1 MEVLSPS
8 IVLAAYA
15 EDLLD
20 GRRVVLFGDATS
32 GVADELA
39 ERGARSVHV
48 YDADRSRAAVAAG
61 QNRSKQISVSSY
73 DDADIAVRDGAFD
86 VAIVED
92 LSTFDDPAA
101 LLRQVRRALSSRGAA
116 IVASPNA
123 DAKMFLLPRT
133 SAARSGA
140 PLGYYEL
147 YDIVSAEFTEVRML
161 GQTPFVGYAVIDFAP
176 EGEPDVSIDS
186 ALLPGGTEEPEWFI
200 ALASR
205 DRLDCDPMGIVQ
217 LPAHRVASGSASATL
232 SEELRVSRAAEA
244 DLLERVAELEVAA
257 AGLRAERDEGG
268 AASVERTSHLER
280 ALSQR
285 DALVAELEAKM
296 ASADARDQRA
306 REELS
311 SLRQSVEGNDAARQ
325 ELRRLTADTTRLGSE
340 VGSLTRENAELRAE
354 LSSQAQGL
362 AEAGERAERLEAAK
376 AALTAQLEEQ
386 RARLAELTEKVTAK
400 DAQIAE
406 LTAAAPPGDEPNDL
420 VEMEAALL
428 ERGEHIRKLSEELR
442 ESERVGRELV
452 RELGHSNGSV
462 ALASENA
469 QLKANLEALAWTVQE
484 LEGRLSAVGAS
495 PR

>member
-1 MEVLSPS
+1 MEALSPS

-32 GVADELA
+32 GVADEFA

-48 YDADRSRAAVAAG
+48 YDADRSRAAMAAG
-61 QNRSKQISVSSY
+61 QNRSKQISVSPY

-86 VAIVED
+86 VAVVED

-101 LLRQVRRALSSRGAA
+101 LLGRVRRALSSRGAA

-123 DAKMFLLPRT
+123 DAKMFLVPRT
-133 SAARSGA
+133 GAARPGE

-147 YDIVSAEFTEVRML
+147 YDIVSAEFAEVRML

-176 EGEPDVSIDS
+176 DGEPDVSIDS
-186 ALLPGGTEEPEWFI
+186 GLLPGGTEEPEWFI

-217 LPAHRVASGSASATL
+217 LPAHRVASGSASSAL
-232 SEELRVSRAAEA
+232 SEQLRVSRAAEA
-244 DLLERVAELEVAA
+244 QLLERVADLEVAA
-257 AGLRAERDEGG
+257 AELRAERDQGG
-268 AASVERTSHLER
+268 AQSVEREGRLER
-280 ALSQR
+280 ELSQR
-285 DALVAELEAKM
+285 DALVAELTAK
-296 ASADARDQRA
+296 AAAADARNHRA
-306 REELS
+306 REELD

-325 ELRRLTADTTRLGSE
+325 ELGRLTADAARLGTE
-340 VGSLTRENAELRAE
+340 AGALRQENAGLRDE
-354 LSSQAQGL
+354 ISVLSQGL
-362 AEAGERAERLEAAK
+362 EEARERAVRLEFEKAALSAQLDEQGARLAQLAERLAAK
-376 AALTAQLEEQ
+376 E
-386 RARLAELTEKVTAK
+386 
-400 DAQIAE
+400 AQIAD
-406 LTAAAPPGDEPNDL
+406 LTAAAAEVPNDL
-420 VEMEAALL
+420 VEMEATLA
-428 ERGEHIRKLSEELR
+428 ERGEHVRKLSEELR

-452 RELGHSNGSV
+452 RELGHSSGSS

-469 QLKANLEALAWTVQE
+469 QLKANVEALSWTIQE
-484 LEGRLSAVGAS
+484 LEGRLSTGAAS